1 MSRGSEKKID
11 VIGYH
16 ERTKHHPHR
25 YARSPGY
32 LDWTNEPDPFR
43 RYEGAPLLELP
54 FLERDPDTGYSG
66 LYERGMNTF
75 HTFTLRNIAAF
86 LELSL
91 GLSAWKSYGGTS
103 WALRMN
109 PSSGNLHPTEAH
121 LILPPLTGDRDRGG
135 IYHYNPFY
143 HALEQRSTFDEE
155 FWRVIKGHFGS
166 DGFFV
171 GLSSIYWREAWKYGE
186 RAFRYCNHDVGH
198 AVACL
203 GFSGNLLGWKS
214 NYLNALSDEDLEIM
228 LGFKGTKWKKFEREN
243 PELLMFLCKNSG
255 QDVPRNIPDRIIRSF
270 ESLSFFGEPNLL
282 SRNHVDW
289 SVIDEVSAVTVKPKT
304 PEKRYHY
311 TDREYFEKEIR
322 IKAADVIRRRRS
334 ALAYD
339 GASSVPKEYFLG
351 MLDRTIPRNK
361 RAPFDLGA
369 GEISVHLLIFVHR
382 VSGLNPGLYFL
393 IRNEKDFLEIREK
406 CRSHFL
412 WERVEDGPENLPLY
426 LLEKGDY
433 CSEAA
438 AVSCG
443 QDIAGD
449 GVFSLAMIAKFSENV
464 GRERFLYRYLHWETG
479 MIGQVLYLEAEAYEM
494 SGTGM
499 GCFFD
504 DPVHNILGF
513 SDNSFQD
520 LYHFAVGRAV
530 EDKKLSTL
538 PPYHHL
544 TSSFRS
550 KMPSR

>member
-1 MSRGSEKKID
+1 MSRGSDDKID

-32 LDWTNEPDPFR
+32 LDWANEPDPFR

-54 FLERDPDTGYSG
+54 LLERDPDTGYPG
-66 LYERGMNTF
+66 LYEREGNTIRPV
-75 HTFTLRNIAAF
+75 TLRNIGAF

-121 LILPPLTGDRDRGG
+121 LILPPLPENHERGG
-135 IYHYNPFY
+135 IYHYNSFY
-143 HALEQRSTFDEE
+143 HAVEQRAVFDKE
-155 FWRVIKGHFGS
+155 FWRVIKSHFGCE
-166 DGFFV
+166 GFFV

-203 GFSGNLLGWKS
+203 SFSGNLLGWKS
-214 NYLNALSDEDLEIM
+214 TYLNALSDEDLEIM
-228 LGFKGTKWKKFEREN
+228 LGFREIRWKEFETEN
-243 PELLMFLCKNSG
+243 PELLMFVCVNAG
-255 QDVPRNIPDRIIRSF
+255 QDVPRNIPAKIIHSF
-270 ESLSFFGEPNLL
+270 ESLSFVGEPNLL
-282 SRNHVDW
+282 SGDHVNW
-289 SVIDEVSAVTVKPKT
+289 RVINEVSALTVKPKT
-304 PEKRYHY
+304 LEKRYRY
-311 TDREYFEKEIR
+311 REQEYVEKEVQ

-334 ALAYD
+334 ALSYD
-339 GASSVPKEYFLG
+339 RSSFIPKGYFLG
-351 MLDRTIPRNK
+351 MIDRTIPRNN
-361 RAPFDLGA
+361 RAPFDLEA

-393 IRNEKDFLEIREK
+393 IRNEIDFSAIREK

-412 WERVEDGPENLPLY
+412 WEKVEDGPGNLPLY

-433 CSEAA
+433 RSEAA

-449 GVFSLAMIAKFSENV
+449 GVFSLAMIAKFGENV
-464 GRERFLYRYLHWETG
+464 EREPFLYRYLHWETG
-479 MIGQVLYLEAEAYEM
+479 MIGQVLYLEAEAHSM

-513 SDNSFQD
+513 SDDSFQD
-520 LYHFAVGRAV
+520 LYHFAVGRPV
-530 EDKKLSTL
+530 EDKRLSTL

-544 TSSFRS
+544 TSPFRS